1 MSPEPSFLAVDANW
15 DCALELYQEVS
26 EVLPGCVVEVREWI
40 QAWHAGWYA
49 RGQMSVRRLGCGLW
63 RQRFALPAGWFHS
76 LNAVS
81 MPVLGRV
88 IVRKARRVLGA
99 TPEIWV
105 FSSPYYLRMLK
116 SVRPAFSVY
125 HVLDDYRWY
134 WPHLADRTARLEAA
148 IVSSA
153 DLVICASRYN
163 RDRLQRASP
172 TQALKIVHVPN
183 GAPEAFYQE
192 PEAPLLARVR
202 ERLGRFQRPWF
213 AYTGDPWGRVD
224 LAMVR
229 SLASATTGT
238 IIFTGNAR
246 MDPSLRACP
255 NVRSV
260 GRLEPEE
267 VPALLRV
274 VDVLLI
280 PQQGTDFNRAS
291 SPRKLWEYCAAGT
304 PIVGACLTEVDPLS
318 DGIRVAG
325 TAGEFLRHALDL
337 AAGRDSLEAR
347 QARVRLAEQHR
358 YPVLASRY
366 LSHVLERWQ
375 AKLRSSGDH
384 GLEVG

>member
-26 EVLPGCVVEVREWI
+26 EVLPGCVVEVREWT

-49 RGQMSVRRLGCGLW
+49 RDQMSVRRLCRGLW

-76 LNAVS
+76 LNAIS

-99 TPEIWV
+99 TPEIWA

-125 HVLDDYRWY
+125 HALDDYRWY
-134 WPHLADRTARLEAA
+134 WPHLANRTARLEAA

-153 DLVICASRYN
+153 DLVICASRFN
-163 RDRLQRASP
+163 RDRLQGVSP
-172 TQALKIVHVPN
+172 AAAAKIVHVPN
-183 GAPEAFYQE
+183 GAPGAFYRE
-192 PEAPLLARVR
+192 PESSVLARVR
-202 ERLGRFQRPWF
+202 ERLGQFRRPWF
-213 AYTGDPWGRVD
+213 AYTGDPRGRVD
-224 LAMVR
+224 FAMVR

-238 IIFTGNAR
+238 IIFTGNAPI
-246 MDPSLRACP
+246 DPSLRVCP

-260 GRLEPEE
+260 ARLQPQE

-280 PQQGTDFNRAS
+280 PQQETPFNRAS

-304 PIVGACLTEVDPLS
+304 PIVGACLTEVDPHS
-318 DGIRVAG
+318 DGIRVAC
-325 TAGEFLRHALDL
+325 TTDEFLRHALDL

-347 QARVRLAEQHR
+347 QARVRLAEEHR
-358 YPVLASRY
+358 YPVLASRF
-366 LSHVLERWQ
+366 LTHVLERWQ
-375 AKLRSSGDH
+375 AKLRASGDR
-384 GLEVG
+384 GS